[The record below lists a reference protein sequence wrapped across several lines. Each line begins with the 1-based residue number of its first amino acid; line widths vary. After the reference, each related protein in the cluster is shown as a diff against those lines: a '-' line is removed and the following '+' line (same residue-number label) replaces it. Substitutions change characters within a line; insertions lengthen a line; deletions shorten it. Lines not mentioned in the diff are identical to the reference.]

1 MAVKGTGKTAAG
13 YIRLSVLTED
23 TYSPETQRNAILRKC
38 KDYGWAIK
46 DSNAILDP
54 DEAIKIGG
62 GDFFVDLGFSGS
74 KGIHR
79 PAYQA
84 LLANLDKYDYVVV
97 YKLDRLT
104 RRVSELGDVLDLL
117 AKSRTSL
124 VGITD
129 GVDTSTPVGL
139 SVAELLGT
147 IGAAE
152 ARNIKDRVMSAQQT
166 MMRAGKWR
174 GGPAPYGYAIKK
186 GKPGEGSTLV
196 IDKEQAKFMR
206 IAVKL
211 FLKGDSIPK
220 ICNHLNSLGSR
231 SVKGNPWSDPVLR
244 KLLGHPYIAGY
255 LVYDGKIFRN
265 EKGEEVRPFPP
276 LIELDTYNLLQSKI
290 KERYFYHPSRGGAL
304 LSGIVYCV
312 YCGGKMI
319 GASPTEHGGATY
331 RCRGKYQ
338 LHTDCEGLSTKSAA
352 LEGYITQVILQM
364 ISAKESRKL
373 ILGLAKR
380 MKDNVK
386 QTGFD
391 NPVTRHEFLRS
402 ELQALQ
408 VRKTNGDFRYRG
420 GEEDFQTNWNVLLGR
435 IAETEKEIKELKPV
449 TSSPS
454 MNEILS
460 AEDLQSMN
468 DVWEKL
474 TVPQRRDIAKALI
487 RKVVILPTA
496 DNWRFKG
503 YDTDRVV
510 IEWQWQENKTVVS
523 YYARNKVP
531 KAGTRAKET
540 AKRKLAK
547 DALESK
553 TAKAAVKKAKGKK

>member
-1 MAVKGTGKTAAG
+1 VAVKGTGKTAAG

-38 KDYGWAIK
+38 KEYGWAIK

-54 DEAIKIGG
+54 DEATKIGG
-62 GDFFVDLGFSGS
+62 GDFYVDLGFSGS

-104 RRVSELGDVLDLL
+104 RRVSELGHVLELFD
-117 AKSRTSL
+117 KSNTAL
-124 VGITD
+124 VGISD
-129 GVDTSTPVGL
+129 GVDTSTPIGL

-152 ARNIKDRVMSAQQT
+152 ARNIKDRVKSAQQT

-174 GGPAPYGYAIKK
+174 GGPPPFGYAIKK

-206 IAVKL
+206 IAVKQ
-211 FLKGDSIPK
+211 FLKGDSIPT
-220 ICNHLNSLGSR
+220 ICKHLNSLGSQT
-231 SVKGNPWSDPVLR
+231 VMGNPWSDPVLR
-244 KLLGHPYIAGY
+244 RLLGHPYLAGY
-255 LVYDGKIFRN
+255 LVYNGEIFRD

-331 RCRGKYQ
+331 RCRAKYQ
-338 LHTDCEGLSTKSAA
+338 LHRDCEGLSTKSAS
-352 LEGYITQVILQM
+352 LEGYVTQVILQM
-364 ISAKESRKL
+364 ISAKESRKM

-380 MKDNVK
+380 MKDSEK
-386 QTGFD
+386 KTGYD

-420 GEEDFQTNWNVLLGR
+420 GEEDFQTNWDVLLRR
-435 IAETEKEIKELKPV
+435 IAETEKEITELKPV

-468 DVWEKL
+468 EVWERL
-474 TVPQRRDIAKALI
+474 TVPQRRDIAKALL

-496 DNWRFKG
+496 KDWRFKG

-510 IEWQWQENKTVVS
+510 LEWQWQENKSVVS
-523 YYARNKVP
+523 YLSRSKVP
-531 KAGTRAKET
+531 KVGTRAKDTEE
-540 AKRKLAK
+540 RKIA
-547 DALESK
+547 K
-553 TAKAAVKKAKGKK
+553 TAAANKSKKSATKKTKGKK

>member
-1 MAVKGTGKTAAG
+1 VAVKGTGKTAAG

-38 KDYGWAIK
+38 KENGWALK

-54 DEAIKIGG
+54 DEATKIGG
-62 GDFFVDLGFSGS
+62 GDFYVDLGFSGS

-104 RRVSELGDVLDLL
+104 RRVSELGHVLELFD
-117 AKSRTSL
+117 KSNTAL
-124 VGITD
+124 VGISD
-129 GVDTSTPVGL
+129 GVDTSTPIGL

-152 ARNIKDRVMSAQQT
+152 ARNIKDRVKSAQQT

-174 GGPAPYGYAIKK
+174 GGPPPFGYAIKK

-206 IAVKL
+206 IAVKH
-211 FLKGDSIPK
+211 FLKGDSIPT
-220 ICNHLNSLGSR
+220 ICKHLNSLGSR

-244 KLLGHPYIAGY
+244 KLLGHPYLAGY
-255 LVYDGKIFRN
+255 LVYNGEIFRD
-265 EKGEEVRPFPP
+265 EKGVEVRPFPP

-304 LSGIVYCV
+304 LSGIVFCV

-352 LEGYITQVILQM
+352 LEGYVTQVILQM
-364 ISAKESRKL
+364 ISAKESRKM

-380 MKDNVK
+380 MKDSEK
-386 QTGFD
+386 QTGYD

-420 GEEDFQTNWNVLLGR
+420 GEEDFRTNWDVLLGR
-435 IAETEKEIKELKPV
+435 IAETEKEITELKPV

-468 DVWEKL
+468 EVWKRL
-474 TVPQRRDIAKALI
+474 TVPQRRDIAKALL
-487 RKVVILPTA
+487 RKVVILPTSK
-496 DNWRFKG
+496 DWRFKG

-510 IEWQWQENKTVVS
+510 LEWQWQENKTVVS

-531 KAGTRAKET
+531 KAGTRARET

-547 DALESK
+547 DAIASK
-553 TAKAAVKKAKGKK
+553 TAKATVKKAKGKK